1 MDFQAT
7 IQEHSWLKIPKRTEL
22 VNRFRMSLGHT
33 VLISILIAG
42 EMKKKN
48 CFLFQHVGWTI
59 KQEMIYYNILA
70 FPPVMWLR
78 ICHWP
83 EDDLAI
89 FMETE
94 AGIPTSCCALIPA
107 PYGLQG
113 RHSLPLHL
121 SPPLSLSWSIIANSF
136 VYLRASD
143 MSAFLIIFFQMTS
156 SIGFFPHLIQIQ
168 IFSWNISIIKKK

>member
-1 MDFQAT
+1 MIFKQLYKNTLDSKYLKGQN
-7 IQEHSWLKIPKRTEL
+7 WL
-22 VNRFRMSLGHT
+22 T
-33 VLISILIAG
+33 VLECHLVIQFWLAFWLP
-42 EMKKKN
+42 EKWKRKL
-48 CFLFQHVGWTI
+48 FLFQQVGWTI
-59 KQEMIYYNILA
+59 KQEMMYYNILA

-143 MSAFLIIFFQMTS
+143 MSAFLIIFFQMIS